1 MMEENLFA
9 YVEQSAVKH
18 AASQIYVKKM
28 SQKKRKKRKKEW
40 KKVTPGW
47 TDISGPGSVSF
58 LSRSSMYYIKVTLH
72 NSINPLNVASTKS
85 FSWDEGFPDHQ
96 FKIDGYQ
103 FPPFR
108 KG

>member
-40 KKVTPGW
+40 HL
-47 TDISGPGSVSF
+47 DGPTSQVQVCQF
-58 LSRSSMYYIKVTLH
+58 FIQKFHVLH
-72 NSINPLNVASTKS
+72 
-85 FSWDEGFPDHQ
+85 
-96 FKIDGYQ
+96 
-103 FPPFR
+103 
-108 KG
+108 

>member
-28 SQKKRKKRKKEW
+28 SQKKKKE
-40 KKVTPGW
+40 KKERVTPGR

-85 FSWDEGFPDHQ
+85 FS
-96 FKIDGYQ
+96 
-103 FPPFR
+103 
-108 KG
+108 